1 MTAARLAAATGDGM
15 DEARLIA
22 AEERIADLLRS
33 VDDLSAMVA
42 RQAETIDRL
51 ERRVALLMER
61 EAGREADLGGGV
73 VLGDERPPH
82 W

>member
-1 MTAARLAAATGDGM
+1 ME
-15 DEARLIA
+15 EARIVA

-33 VDDLSAMVA
+33 VDDLSAVVA
-42 RQAETIDRL
+42 RQADAIDRL

-61 EAGREADLGGGV
+61 EAAREADLGQAV
-73 VLGDERPPH
+73 VMGDERPPH

>member
-1 MTAARLAAATGDGM
+1 ME
-15 DEARLIA
+15 EARIIA
-22 AEERIADLLRS
+22 AEERIAELLRS
-33 VDDLSAMVA
+33 VDDLSTVVA

-61 EAGREADLGGGV
+61 EADLGGGI